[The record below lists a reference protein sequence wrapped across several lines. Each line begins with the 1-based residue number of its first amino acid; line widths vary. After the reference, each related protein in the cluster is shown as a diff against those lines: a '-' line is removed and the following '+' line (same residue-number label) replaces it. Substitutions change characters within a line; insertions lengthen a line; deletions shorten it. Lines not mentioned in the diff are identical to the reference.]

1 MPLKIAIFGASG
13 QLGTELSRVFR
24 NRGCQLL
31 CLTRAD
37 VDITDFAQVER
48 SLATFDPDVVINSA
62 AYNMVDVAEK
72 EPQAAYQVNGLAVRN
87 IALVCRQLD
96 ARLVHYST
104 DYVFDGLAG
113 RPYTEDDAPHPLGAY
128 GVSKLAGEY
137 YVRAYLDN
145 SLILRTCGV
154 YGPAGLRTARGNFVE
169 TMLRLAGS
177 GGPIRVVQDH
187 VAVPTY
193 APALAERTAQL
204 VERGALGLF
213 HAGGGTAISWFEFAS
228 LIFRTSGLA
237 PELRATDEREYR
249 TPARRPKFSVMS
261 NAKLEAV
268 GVDPMP
274 PIADAV
280 REYLSRREA

>member
-13 QLGTELSRVFR
+13 QLGTELGSVFR
-24 NRGCQLL
+24 GRGHELL
-31 CLTRAD
+31 GMTRAD

-48 SLATFDPDVVINSA
+48 ALASFDPDVVVNSA
-62 AYNMVDVAEK
+62 AYNMVDVAER
-72 EPQAAYQVNGLAVRN
+72 EPQAAFQVNGLAVRN
-87 IALVCRQLD
+87 IAIACRQLD
-96 ARLVHYST
+96 AKLVHYST

-145 SLILRTCGV
+145 AIILRTCGV

-169 TMLRLAGS
+169 TMLRLAAS
-177 GGPIRVVQDH
+177 GGPIRVVHDH

-204 VERGALGLF
+204 LELGVQGTF
-213 HAGGGTAISWFEFAS
+213 HAGGGNPTSWFDFAT
-228 LIFRTSGLA
+228 LIFRAAGLS

-249 TPARRPKFSVMS
+249 TPARRPKYSVLS
-261 NAKLEAV
+261 NAKLESA
-268 GVDPMP
+268 GADPMP
-274 PIADAV
+274 PIAEAL
-280 REYLSRREA
+280 RLYMSRRRE